1 MDECLNDLETSKE
14 SLPSDKT
21 FCQWV
26 RVQRRADDLG
36 TQISTDDVSHTS
48 MSDPKIQYALKAFE
62 RQMKDWEEQKPA
74 QVTSRKSIID
84 NTTLLKGFLF
94 KMHIVNVKEI

>member
-62 RQMKDWEEQKPA
+62 RQMKDWEKQKPA

-84 NTTLLKGFLF
+84 NTTLLKVFCSKCILS
-94 KMHIVNVKEI
+94 M